1 MAAIDTVRNLMHG
14 EQRMS
19 SVCEIARATGLDTEM
34 VKPLMVQ
41 IAMEQP
47 RKLWEAA
54 PHIPPKRRKELFSD
68 VEVQTIRRLW
78 DDGVP
83 GREIARRMNRKY
95 GSLVHKIYIMQHA
108 GELPKRNKKR
118 KEKKK

>member
-1 MAAIDTVRNLMHG
+1 MAAIDTIRNLMHG
-14 EQRMS
+14 EQRMC

-54 PHIPPKRRKELFSD
+54 AHIPPKRRKELFSD
-68 VEVQTIRRLW
+68 VEVQTIRHLW
-78 DDGVP
+78 DDDVP
-83 GREIARRMNRKY
+83 GREIARRMDRKY
-95 GSLVHKIYIMQHA
+95 GSLVHKIYIMQHT
-108 GELPKRNKKR
+108 GLLQRRNTKRGT
-118 KEKKK
+118 EHD